1 MSQKIK
7 EKIEKA
13 ISEGQKRRE
22 EMTTSF
28 KCPLRCW
35 DIFALLKD
43 AHKKEH
49 LK

>member
-1 MSQKIK
+1 
-7 EKIEKA
+7 
-13 ISEGQKRRE
+13 
-22 EMTTSF
+22 MTTSF

-49 LK
+49 LKW